1 MNDGNVVYDNIG
13 SINYAT
19 GELTINSMQIL
30 GYIGSVND
38 VRISIEQQEEDDDVR
53 PIYNEILL
61 LDDSTTDSVAALS
74 NGITINTI
82 GINT

>member
-1 MNDGNVVYDNIG
+1 
-13 SINYAT
+13 
-19 GELTINSMQIL
+19 MQIL

-38 VRISIEQQEEDDDVR
+38 VRISIEQQEEDEDVR